1 MVSFDQ
7 QLTLLKQLEA
17 TETFSNNFTS
27 RDQHLSY
34 EGLLNADKDIQEWA
48 HESMEAQNSR
58 MGLSINDSGA
68 NALNLS
74 CIDHDYLKLAD
85 IDQDEQLF
93 KNQSDKCYQNEQ
105 NIVPNLQ
112 IQDGNE
118 DYFIK
123 SIDIDQKGKD

>member
-1 MVSFDQ
+1 
-7 QLTLLKQLEA
+7 
-17 TETFSNNFTS
+17 
-27 RDQHLSY
+27 
-34 EGLLNADKDIQEWA
+34 
-48 HESMEAQNSR
+48 

-85 IDQDEQLF
+85 IDQEEQLF
-93 KNQSDKCYQNEQ
+93 KNQSDECCQNEQ

-112 IQDGNE
+112 IQDENQ

-123 SIDIDQKGKD
+123 SLDIDQKGKD